1 MQPSLEKLRKFFRLE
16 AEQGYANRAVIG
28 GFARVADTWEAEA
41 RQEGLPEDL
50 IAAVGSR
57 LRSYHTLSPK
67 SRQEVLY
74 GLWRRIQRVTGE
86 PIPEKAQTPPGR
98 ASAPSKAAPPKREAA
113 PSPPK
118 KESLSPKTPPP
129 PPKPEEAAPSH
140 PSVSF
145 EELEAPLTD
154 IPGIGP
160 RNVKNLEAAGI
171 HTLRD
176 LLYYFPRRYVDFSQ
190 LKPIRELRYGDV
202 VTVIGTVTQV
212 QTRRLRR
219 QKGPKQITEAFL
231 SDGSGILRL
240 TWFNQP
246 WLAKSLQNQP
256 QISVSGKIDQYLGRL
271 VMTNPEWEPITQ
283 QQLNTNRIVPV
294 YPLTAKLTQKWLR
307 GKIHAAVQTWAPRLP
322 DPLPAALR
330 REAEL
335 VSLPTALQQIHYP
348 EDWESLAA
356 ARHRLGFEEIFL
368 LQLGLLGQRRVWK
381 KTPARRLEMPP
392 EWLEERLRALPF
404 ALTGAQR
411 RALEDIRRDMA
422 SGQPMNRLL
431 QGDVGSGKT
440 VVAALAIAAAV
451 HNGVQAAMMAPTSIL
466 AEQHAR
472 SLRRLLGAEEGG
484 LSEAEVR
491 LMVGATPESEK
502 AAIRAGLESGE
513 IKVVVGTHALIEDKV
528 QFADLGLVVIDEQ
541 HRFGVRQRGALRRKG
556 NNPHLLVMTATPIP
570 RSLALTI
577 YGDLDISVMDE
588 MPPGRQSVQTYVVP
602 PAERERAY
610 TLIHRQVESGR
621 QAFIIYPL
629 VEESEKSESKA
640 AVDEYHRLQ
649 QVFPRF
655 TLGLLHGRM
664 KPAEKEEVM
673 ARFRDGEYDIL
684 VATSVVEVGVDVPNA
699 TVMLIEGANRFGL
712 AQLHQFRGRVG
723 RGGGQ
728 AYCILIPE
736 SRDAVENERLRV
748 MTETEDGFV
757 LAERDLEQRGPG
769 EFLGTRQSGFGN
781 LRMANL
787 SDVRLI
793 EKARRFARQLFEQDP
808 DLQAPEHAL
817 LAQALT
823 HFWQHALPTD
833 VS

>member
-16 AEQGYANRAVIG
+16 AEQGYQDRAVIG

-41 RQEGLPEDL
+41 RQDNLPEDL
-50 IAAVGSR
+50 IAAVSDR
-57 LRSYHTLSPK
+57 LRNYHKLSPK

-86 PIPEKAQTPPGR
+86 AIPEKVQTPPKG
-98 ASAPSKAAPPKREAA
+98 AAPPEETAPPKREAA
-113 PSPPK
+113 PAAPPSK
-118 KESLSPKTPPP
+118 AAPPSEPPP
-129 PPKPEEAAPSH
+129 PPKAAPPPAV
-140 PSVSF
+140 PSITF
-145 EELEAPLTD
+145 EELEAPLTE
-154 IPGIGP
+154 ISGIGP
-160 RNVKNLEAAGI
+160 RNVKNLESAGI

-176 LLYYFPRRYVDFSQ
+176 LLYYFPRRYVDFSR

-212 QTRRLRR
+212 HTRQLRR
-219 QKGPKQITEAFL
+219 QRGPKQVTEAFL
-231 SDGSGILRL
+231 SDGSGVLRL

-246 WLAKSLQNQP
+246 WLAKRLQNQP

-283 QQLNTNRIVPV
+283 QQLSTNRIVPV

-330 REAEL
+330 EEADL
-335 VSLPTALQQIHYP
+335 LPLPEALQHIHYP
-348 EDWESLAA
+348 ASWEKLEA
-356 ARHRLGFEEIFL
+356 ARHRLGFDEIFL
-368 LQLGLLGQRRVWK
+368 LQLGLLGQRRAWK
-381 KTPARRLEMPP
+381 RATAPRLEMP
-392 EWLEERLRALPF
+392 EDWLKARLDALPF
-404 ALTGAQR
+404 PLTGAQR
-411 RALEDIRRDMA
+411 RALEDIRRDLA

-440 VVAALAIAAAV
+440 VVAALAVAAAV
-451 HNGVQAAMMAPTSIL
+451 RNGVQAAMMAPTGIL
-466 AEQHAR
+466 AEQHLKN
-472 SLRRLLGAEEGG
+472 LRQFLCGEGG
-484 LSEAEVR
+484 PLSEAEVR
-491 LMVGATPESEK
+491 LMVGATPEKEK
-502 AAIRAGLESGE
+502 AEIRAGLESGA
-513 IKVVVGTHALIEDKV
+513 IKVVVGTHALIEDNV
-528 QFADLGLVVIDEQ
+528 QFANLGLVVIDEQ

-556 NNPHLLVMTATPIP
+556 DNPHLLVMTATPIP
-570 RSLALTI
+570 RSLALTV

-588 MPPGRQSVQTYVVP
+588 MPPGRQPVTTYLVSP
-602 PAERERAY
+602 RERERAY
-610 TLIHRQVESGR
+610 TLIRNQVEAGR

-640 AVDEYHRLQ
+640 AVEEHARLQ
-649 QVFPRF
+649 EVFPRF
-655 TLGLLHGRM
+655 KLGLLHGRM
-664 KPAEKEEVM
+664 KPAEKEAVM
-673 ARFRDGEYDIL
+673 SRFRDGEFDIL
-684 VATSVVEVGVDVPNA
+684 VSTSVVEVGVDVPNA

-723 RGGGQ
+723 RGQ
-728 AYCILIPE
+728 HQSYCVLIPE
-736 SRDAVENERLRV
+736 KRDAEENERLRAMV
-748 MTETEDGFV
+748 ETDDGFV

-787 SDVRLI
+787 TDVRLI
-793 EKARRFARQLFEQDP
+793 EKARRFAQKLFEQDP
-808 DLQAPEHAL
+808 DLQAPEHRL
-817 LAQALT
+817 LSEALT
-823 HFWQHALPTD
+823 HFWQHAVPTD